1 MPAFHNIPGA
11 DLLVLTTRMYTGV
24 RDNAEIAAAL
34 KDYGYG
40 KTAGDDGL
48 ALVAALRDAM
58 RIQSTENDEKLTAGK
73 ASTIATAA
81 VRTPLVR
88 HRRLAR
94 RAHPRG
100 SAGHAALALGGPL
113 PTYETDVFVA
123 ARRFYEAV
131 RDTPALATIRSLSPE
146 AITASLAR
154 LDVAESA
161 EDDQIREAG
170 ESQRATAL
178 RQTAEAALRAEAA
191 ELAEAAT
198 DALLDKPQLREVL
211 GLMERGS

>member
-1 MPAFHNIPGA
+1 MPAFYNIAEA
-11 DLLVLTTRMYTGV
+11 DLLVLTTRMYTGL
-24 RDNAEIAAAL
+24 RDNPEIAAAL

-40 KTAGDDGL
+40 TSAGDDGL
-48 ALVAALRDAM
+48 ALIAALRDAM
-58 RIQSTENDEKLTAGK
+58 RVQASETDEKLTA
-73 ASTIATAA
+73 AHVSALATAA
-81 VRTPLVR
+81 VRAPLVR

-100 SAGHAALALGGPL
+100 TAGHAALALGGPL
-113 PTYETDVFVA
+113 PSYETDLFVA
-123 ARRFYEAV
+123 GRRFYETASSPEFAGTV
-131 RDTPALATIRSLSPE
+131 RSLSPE
-146 AITASLAR
+146 ALAAALAR
-154 LDVAESA
+154 LDVAEQA
-161 EDDQIREAG
+161 EDDQLRETG

-178 RQTAEAALRAEAA
+178 RQAAEQTLREEAA

>member
-1 MPAFHNIPGA
+1 MADFQNMVQA
-11 DLLVLTTRMYTGV
+11 DLLVLTTRMYTGL

-48 ALVAALRDAM
+48 ALVAAFRDAM

-100 SAGHAALALGGPL
+100 SAGHAALALAGPV
-113 PTYETDVFVA
+113 PTTERALFLA
-123 ARRFYEAV
+123 ARRFYEAAPEV
-131 RDTPALATIRSLSPE
+131 AGTLRSLTPD
-146 AITASLAR
+146 AVTAALAR
-154 LDVAESA
+154 LGVAESV
-161 EDDQIREAG
+161 EDDQLREAG

-178 RQTAEAALRAEAA
+178 RQAAEAALRAEAA

-198 DALLDKPQLREVL
+198 DALLDMPQLREVL
-211 GLMERGS
+211 GLIERGS